1 MDKLTTRA
9 LQAQVEA
16 AVRLCIDVKMLC
28 RYTDFTYR
36 MLTERTVTR

>member
-16 AVRLCIDVKMLC
+16 AVRLAV
-28 RYTDFTYR
+28 Y
-36 MLTERTVTR
+36 LTLFYVFLTGCC

>member
-16 AVRLCIDVKMLC
+16 AVGDLVSVC
-28 RYTDFTYR
+28 
-36 MLTERTVTR
+36 LTHSDDMISECGQREQ